1 MTRLIAAEWL
11 KTISTKMWWILFIV
25 AAALTLLSSL
35 PLLLLSGTVDPDT
48 GEPLLSGAFT
58 DPETVR
64 SLFSTMG
71 SATVIAL
78 VLGILAFTGEYR
90 HQTITDTFLTE
101 PRRLH
106 VVAAKSVVA
115 ALFGALLAALTS
127 AVALIAIFAVLSSRE
142 HAPIDWGH
150 VAITFGAVMIAYALY
165 AVLGV
170 GFGALVTNQIA
181 AIVIA
186 LLWVLLIE
194 SLIVALKPQIGEWLP
209 GGAAAAV
216 LSTPDSELAAQLLPP
231 WAGVL
236 VLLGYAA
243 LFGVLASATTL
254 RRDIT

>member
-1 MTRLIAAEWL
+1 MRRLIVAEWL
-11 KTISTKMWWILFIV
+11 KTTSTKMWWILFFV

-35 PLLLLSGTVDPDT
+35 PLLLLSGTVDPET
-48 GEPLLSGAFT
+48 GEPLVSGAFT
-58 DPETVR
+58 DPAAVR

-71 SATVIAL
+71 STTVIAL

-106 VVAAKSVVA
+106 VVTAKSVVA
-115 ALFGALLAALTS
+115 ALFGVLLAALTS

-142 HAPIDWGH
+142 HAPVDWGH
-150 VAITFGAVMIAYALY
+150 VGITFAAVVVAYALY

-181 AIVIA
+181 AIVLA

-216 LSTPDSELAAQLLPP
+216 LSAPDSELAAQLLPP
-231 WAGVL
+231 WAGVV

-243 LFGVLASATTL
+243 LFGGAAAATTL